1 MDIDSPCME
10 IAKYVVATADADVTT
25 RIDIPMNN
33 AIFTDRDVFS
43 PDASE

>member
-10 IAKYVVATADADVTT
+10 IAKYVVATADADVAT
-25 RIDIPMNN
+25 RIDISMNGT
-33 AIFTDRDVFS
+33 IFMDRDVFS